1 MHLSHHSTFNC
12 LSEARSTFFSEG
24 VIFPILKMDDLSSL
38 LIFFGSVLFFW
49 QLLDRENPVGVVLI
63 APTCVDSYDRTFK
76 AASFTLDW
84 VHALW
89 PRWHFWETA
98 RLRSPPLLL
107 TASWMKHLLLR
118 LICLLEA
125 MINLKTQKI
134 HQEKLTN
141 RVYTYKGPYQSSN
154 IQHEGRVCLK
164 MLQTYDPCFG
174 LFFLI
179 YLFFLTMQ
187 ASPFFKIRD

>member
-24 VIFPILKMDDLSSL
+24 VIFPILKMDDLPSL
-38 LIFFGSVLFFW
+38 LIFFGLVLFFW
-49 QLLDRENPVGVVLI
+49 HLLDREKPVGVVLI
-63 APTCVDSYDRTFK
+63 APTCVNSYDRTFK

-89 PRWHFWETA
+89 PRWHFWEIA

-107 TASWMKHLLLR
+107 TASWMKDLLLQ

-125 MINLKTQKI
+125 MINQKKQKI
-134 HQEKLTN
+134 HQEKN
-141 RVYTYKGPYQSSN
+141 
-154 IQHEGRVCLK
+154 
-164 MLQTYDPCFG
+164 LQTGFIRTRDPIRAQISSKKVEFKDATN
-174 LFFLI
+174 LRPLLWAFFT
-179 YLFFLTMQ
+179 YFL
-187 ASPFFKIRD
+187 